1 MNRERFYSVLK
12 PELVS
17 FWRQEQVDGGER
29 FLDHFESIPALL
41 INQAAYVL
49 ATAWHETAATMQPIT
64 EYGSMGYIER
74 LYDPIKGLNPARRQ
88 RAKQMGNTDPGAGW
102 RYRGRGYV
110 QLTWRNNYRRMG
122 DRLGIP
128 LEDQPELAND
138 PLIAL
143 QILWIGMQ
151 EGMFTGQRLSQHVNA
166 HTSGYI
172 AARRVVNGLD
182 QAQRIAAYA
191 MLFERALREAA

>member
-1 MNRERFYSVLK
+1 LNREAFYSALK

-17 FWRQEQVDGGER
+17 FWRQDQVDGLER
-29 FLDHFESIPALL
+29 FLDHFETVDALL

-64 EYGSMGYIER
+64 EYGSMEYIER
-74 LYDPIKGLNPARRQ
+74 LYDPIKAISAARRQ
-88 RAKQMGNTDPGAGW
+88 RARQMGNVNEGDGW

-110 QLTWRNNYRRMG
+110 QLTWRNNYRKMG
-122 DRLGIP
+122 ERLGIP

-138 PLIAL
+138 PLIAI
-143 QILWIGMQ
+143 QILWVGMQ
-151 EGMFTGQRLSQHVNA
+151 EGLFTGQRLSQHINA
-166 HTSGYI
+166 HQSGYI

-182 QAQRIAAYA
+182 QARLIAGYA
-191 MLFERALREAA
+191 VLFERALREAV